1 MNGRYMMRGISGES
15 FEVEIPVFLLESPHE
30 RRQIH

>member
-1 MNGRYMMRGISGES
+1 MHGRYLMRTTAGEA
-15 FEVEIPVFLLESPHE
+15 FDVEIPIFLLESPHE